1 MEPDCTQLS
10 DSSNIK
16 AAMACC
22 HSLNYIEGEISGD
35 PLDVKM
41 YEATGWELEEV
52 GEETNRYDI
61 IMPTVVKPKV
71 CLQIYMQEN
80 LLSQAP
86 CFVQY
91 LVFEAMDFLTL
102 LEWFHPTDVLSV
114 FADHGRIVG
123 G

>member
-22 HSLNYIEGEISGD
+22 HSLTYIEGEISGD

-61 IMPTVVKPKV
+61 IIPTVVKPKV
-71 CLQIYMQEN
+71 CLQIYMHIFFFVRRICNHRRPVLYN
-80 LLSQAP
+80 LL
-86 CFVQY
+86 Y
-91 LVFEAMDFLTL
+91 LKQ
-102 LEWFHPTDVLSV
+102 WIS
-114 FADHGRIVG
+114 
-123 G
+123 

>member
-1 MEPDCTQLS
+1 MNSLETLDKTLVFYYGRPTPHSHIIECLIIIAFSFASMEPDCTQLS

-22 HSLNYIEGEISGD
+22 HSLTYIEGEISGD

-71 CLQIYMQEN
+71 CLQIYMDY
-80 LLSQAP
+80 
-86 CFVQY
+86 F
-91 LVFEAMDFLTL
+91 FF
-102 LEWFHPTDVLSV
+102 
-114 FADHGRIVG
+114 
-123 G
+123 